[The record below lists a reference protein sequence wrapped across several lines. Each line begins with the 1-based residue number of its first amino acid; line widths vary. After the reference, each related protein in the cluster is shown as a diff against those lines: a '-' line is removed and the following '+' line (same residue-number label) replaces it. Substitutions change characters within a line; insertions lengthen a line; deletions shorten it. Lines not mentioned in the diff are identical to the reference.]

1 MFLPAGRHPY
11 ISVLKQIRDV
21 ETTGIIFNSFVTNGF
36 LRWYITTEL
45 LSLFPSMIW
54 WKITFKTTNYN
65 YKRKVLNT
73 KKKYYDGYGSGL
85 RRIRR
90 RHEGN
95 KATEKS
101 SFVCSLFSVPLS
113 LEPAITFRADLCPLY
128 CLGRRTTVNTSLT
141 FNLWRDRGRSTQ
153 IRMSRIQSNKLQII
167 PAIPFEKLQKISPAM
182 SSNNAFFF
190 YIF

>member
-113 LEPAITFRADLCPLY
+113 LEPAITFRADLCPSY
-128 CLGRRTTVNTSLT
+128 CLGRNLFYCQGQLWHLICEGIEVVQLKSEWAGFSQTSC
-141 FNLWRDRGRSTQ
+141 
-153 IRMSRIQSNKLQII
+153 K
-167 PAIPFEKLQKISPAM
+167 
-182 SSNNAFFF
+182 
-190 YIF
+190 